1 MPLLIVLIGVILLIF
16 MIVKLKLN
24 TFVALVITS
33 FIVALMLGLPLTKI
47 PTTIETG
54 IGGQLGHLAIIFGF
68 GSMLGALVS
77 DAGGGYRIA
86 TTLIDKFGRRWI
98 QVAVILASFIIG
110 LALFFE
116 TGYAINVPGD
126 PDGRNVKRYP
136 RLLATAPGTNRDLRH
151 PRC

>member
-54 IGGQLGHLAIIFGF
+54 IGG
-68 GSMLGALVS
+68 
-77 DAGGGYRIA
+77 
-86 TTLIDKFGRRWI
+86 
-98 QVAVILASFIIG
+98 
-110 LALFFE
+110 
-116 TGYAINVPGD
+116 
-126 PDGRNVKRYP
+126 
-136 RLLATAPGTNRDLRH
+136 
-151 PRC
+151 

>member
-54 IGGQLGHLAIIFGF
+54 SI
-68 GSMLGALVS
+68 
-77 DAGGGYRIA
+77 
-86 TTLIDKFGRRWI
+86 
-98 QVAVILASFIIG
+98 
-110 LALFFE
+110 
-116 TGYAINVPGD
+116 
-126 PDGRNVKRYP
+126 
-136 RLLATAPGTNRDLRH
+136 
-151 PRC
+151 